1 MAILS
6 SLEFASGIQEN
17 STTKKMSTLIIVAFW
32 RSDLS
37 IKMEKIW
44 NPKNWLKI
52 PNPPKSKEIPE
63 KAKNRLERSFC
74 RKILKCIP
82 PFRFICESFPQILDE
97 ILWDARYFHFIYF
110 WKTWKYVNL
119 CAMTINIMNY
129 GGHFISHMIWDISDF
144 LAFNAQ
150 ILTYF

>member
-17 STTKKMSTLIIVAFW
+17 STTKKWAPSSLLRFGVLTSLLKW
-32 RSDLS
+32 RKS
-37 IKMEKIW
+37 ET
-44 NPKNWLKI
+44 PKNWPKM

-82 PFRFICESFPQILDE
+82 PFSFICESFPQILDE
-97 ILWDARYFHFIYF
+97 ILWDARYSHFIYF

-119 CAMTINIMNY
+119 CVMTINIMNY
-129 GGHFISHMIWDISDF
+129 GGHFISHMIWVISDF